1 MNITD
6 PRLARINAALQ
17 ENALID
23 RAIDRLTDLKAANIR
38 SAQTGNDFPALVA
51 SYEACEAIL
60 SAFQCDNLDE
70 IKEYAA
76 DTLRSEHAYDII
88 ERCDLDENG
97 EPVPSVDYGARH
109 PDDHSWGR
117 AA

>member
-1 MNITD
+1 MNTPD

-17 ENALID
+17 ENTLID
-23 RAIDRLTDLKAANIR
+23 WAIDRLTDLKAANIR

-70 IKEYAA
+70 VK
-76 DTLRSEHAYDII
+76 EHAEEELRREYSYDII
-88 ERCDLDENG
+88 ERCDLDPETG
-97 EPVPSVDYGARH
+97 EPAR
-109 PDDHSWGR
+109 R
-117 AA
+117 TA